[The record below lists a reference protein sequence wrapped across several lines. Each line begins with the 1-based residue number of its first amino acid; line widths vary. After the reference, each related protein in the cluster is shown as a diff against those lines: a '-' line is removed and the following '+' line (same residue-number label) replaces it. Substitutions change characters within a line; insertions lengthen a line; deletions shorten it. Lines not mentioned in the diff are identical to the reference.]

1 MSKATFVNEIPSKI
15 EGNEVPT
22 LNLVKSMIPEKL
34 LISTTTQYG
43 YFVEP
48 PFILVDNPGTN
59 SDLDSAKLIGIDSQ
73 YCSGE
78 QVEITFEAFSDTI
91 TTHQSSL
98 IATIKNGGPA
108 MPSDFAEIEQ
118 GLFPLLGVSHVHPW
132 IEAKIVSSK
141 GLIQDFVGS
150 KFRIEKGPTDMNS
163 DKVMTANAVKGY
175 VEGNKIKL
183 IKDGWSS
190 ELFLLLCPIKET
202 PTFFNGHILWSNGLF
217 KVYIF
222 CQNNQIL
229 FNQAMLLASQ
239 ESGCGVSWR
248 LYKVS
253 TEEGDWVAFS
263 PDQNTG
269 TVKQYVY
276 DYTSSDEIKIVNIE
290 DSSKQITPI

>member
-1 MSKATFVNEIPSKI
+1 MSKATFVNEIPTNPT
-15 EGNEVPT
+15 GNEVPT
-22 LNLVKSMIPEKL
+22 LNLVKSMIPDKL
-34 LISTTTQYG
+34 LISTNAQYG

-78 QVEITFEAFSDTI
+78 QVEITFEAFSDTL
-91 TTHQSSL
+91 TTQQSSL

-163 DKVMTANAVKGY
+163 DNVMTANAVKGY
-175 VEGNKIKL
+175 V
-183 IKDGWSS
+183 
-190 ELFLLLCPIKET
+190 KENT
-202 PTFFNGHILWSNGLF
+202 ITE
-217 KVYIF
+217 YIH
-222 CQNNQIL
+222 
-229 FNQAMLLASQ
+229 
-239 ESGCGVSWR
+239 
-248 LYKVS
+248 
-253 TEEGDWVAFS
+253 
-263 PDQNTG
+263 
-269 TVKQYVY
+269 
-276 DYTSSDEIKIVNIE
+276 
-290 DSSKQITPI
+290 